1 VKKVVVMITIQDLI
15 AKNERDIVLFL
26 GYLASVTGKP
36 GTLQYIG
43 DLRRRITAAE
53 RAASVLRHAACWP
66 QLVQTVGQSIPAKCR
81 LKDLRS
87 ALPAAS
93 SVA

>member
-53 RAASVLRHAACWP
+53 RSNSILRAAR
-66 QLVQTVGQSIPAKCR
+66 
-81 LKDLRS
+81 
-87 ALPAAS
+87 
-93 SVA
+93 